1 MILLGHNGAGK
12 STLIQYLLGFYND
25 VKQHPFLPHF
35 KEHITPLDRS
45 HLGYAPEAAF
55 LDFAMSAKEYLKLF
69 SLLRD
74 TAEIDVTD
82 TLKRVYLDVDEDV
95 AIKTYSKGMK
105 QRLLLA
111 IALLGN
117 PKMIILDEPT
127 SGLDPF
133 GQKAIESLLISL
145 KDQHEMIICTH
156 SIALA
161 HALDDEIWILKEGEI
176 VYKGRPSSQGEI
188 ESLLFSHQPQRLQ

>member
-35 KEHITPLDRS
+35 KEHIKPLDKS

-55 LDFAMSAKEYLKLF
+55 LDFAMSAKEYLNLF
-69 SLLRD
+69 SVLRNIG
-74 TAEIDVTD
+74 EIDIAE
-82 TLKRVYLDVDEDV
+82 TLKTVFLDVDENV

-105 QRLLLA
+105 QRL
-111 IALLGN
+111 LLGN

-133 GQKAIESLLISL
+133 GQKAIESLLIGL
-145 KDQHEMIICTH
+145 KDKHEMIICTH

-161 HALDDEIWILKEGEI
+161 HALDDEIWILKEGRI
-176 VYKGRPSSQGEI
+176 VYKGKPKSEEEI
-188 ESLLFSHQPQRLQ
+188 KKLLFSHQPQRLQ